1 MGIVSWFALRHSR
14 AEALGGGIPGSWRD
28 LPNPKPRRSRFA
40 EYGGR
45 PVRRRLLFQV
55 MLLAVVGV
63 LLTSTG
69 CGIYNPRHG
78 MILRGDWSLELNR
91 VPWLNS
97 RTKSYDEVGEGA
109 CAPGM
114 VAEPPMASEG
124 CVSGPGAAVGY
135 PMPVAQRCVSGCRA
149 CSVPDQ
155 VAALPAP
162 QEVAHSRFH
171 PVPTRPVFTPWN
183 CPMPEPEAAAPAT
196 PSPIQRPPQ
205 REVIPT
211 PSASPSAMETSQRDR
226 SVTSAAWIF
235 QPDSSSGVTR

>member
-1 MGIVSWFALRHSR
+1 M
-14 AEALGGGIPGSWRD
+14 
-28 LPNPKPRRSRFA
+28 PNPKPSRSRFA
-40 EYGGR
+40 DYGGR
-45 PVRRRLLFQV
+45 PVRRRLLFRA
-55 MLLAVVGV
+55 MLLTVAGV

-114 VAEPPMASEG
+114 VTEPPMASEG
-124 CVSGPGAAVGY
+124 CVDASGPAVSY
-135 PMPVAQRCVSGCRA
+135 PMPVTQRQFSGCRA
-149 CSVPDQ
+149 CSMPNQ
-155 VAALPAP
+155 VVAGPAP
-162 QEVAHSRFH
+162 QEVVHSRFH

-183 CPMPEPEAAAPAT
+183 CPMPEPEAESPTAPR
-196 PSPIQRPPQ
+196 PIQGQPQ

-211 PSASPSAMETSQRDR
+211 PSGTPSATETSQMDR
-226 SVTSAAWIF
+226 SVANAAWIF
-235 QPDSSSGVTR
+235 QPENSGAVTR